1 MQIRSIFRDLRIGT
15 FMNYW
20 RAYLP
25 RFSPIW
31 TGMALVTAILCF
43 CLLFNRH
50 PDKGMR
56 KRIVLSLSGAL
67 AAAYVV
73 ALAAMLLGGRSVA
86 SRGVNLIPFW
96 SYRAYLAGGLD
107 YLYVNILNVLL
118 FVPFGFCGMLFISLS
133 AGRERAFVKT
143 VLAGL
148 AVSLL
153 MEVLQFV
160 LSRGLAEFDDVFHNT
175 LGAALGAAAAMLFC

>member
-1 MQIRSIFRDLRIGT
+1 MQGRNIFRDLRIGT

-50 PDKGMR
+50 PDKGTR
-56 KRIVLSLSGAL
+56 KRMVISLSGAL
-67 AAAYVV
+67 AAAYVI

-86 SRGVNLIPFW
+86 ARSGDAVFVICET
-96 SYRAYLAGGLD
+96 GGCRSNGGTFP
-107 YLYVNILNVLL
+107 V
-118 FVPFGFCGMLFISLS
+118 F
-133 AGRERAFVKT
+133 
-143 VLAGL
+143 
-148 AVSLL
+148 AV
-153 MEVLQFV
+153 Q
-160 LSRGLAEFDDVFHNT
+160 
-175 LGAALGAAAAMLFC
+175 